1 MGKKIRRDRITTLDL
16 FGSTG
21 MYVSDCT
28 KEVKPLPHT
37 ECRLLIK
44 ITAVYRN

>member
-37 ECRLLIK
+37 ECRLFIK